1 MFIENGLKHDSVNFN
16 ISKESYILDSKVVVP
31 QLGIHTSNSCNLKC
45 TSCTNFSNY
54 SSGNFLTPEKFEGML
69 QNWSNKIFP
78 RKFKISGGEPFLN
91 KHLEKIVE
99 LARNYFD
106 KHGDFKT
113 YIIIDS
119 NGLLIEKSGFN
130 FDCLKEYDV
139 ELRLSKHS
147 NDNLYLEKF
156 NSVQDFLRSKEVL
169 FRITPSVDMWS
180 ETYKVM
186 DGTIVPFDD
195 KNIKQSWSICFQK
208 FCKQLYE
215 NKIYKCPPVTYY
227 NLTKLKLHDDFKIY
241 DQYAPLQHTACLED
255 ILKFFNSKE
264 EAACSLCPARNLPIK
279 KTID

>member
-1 MFIENGLKHDSVNFN
+1 MFIENGLKHDAVNFN
-16 ISKESYILDSKVVVP
+16 ISKESYILNGKVVVP

-54 SSGNFLTPEKFEGML
+54 TSGNFLTPEKYESML
-69 QNWSNKIFP
+69 QNWSNKVFP

-99 LARNYFD
+99 LSRNYFNQHD
-106 KHGDFKT
+106 DFKT

-130 FDCLKEYDV
+130 FDCLKKYDV

-147 NDNLYLEKF
+147 NDDLYLEKF
-156 NSVQDFLRSKEVL
+156 NSVQNFLRNKEVL
-169 FRITPSVDMWS
+169 FRITPSVDLWS
-180 ETYKVM
+180 ETYKVE
-186 DGTIVPFDD
+186 DGTIIPFND
-195 KNIKQSWSICFQK
+195 KNIKQSWNICFQK

-227 NLTKLKLHDDFKIY
+227 NLTKLKLHEDFKIY
-241 DQYAPLQHTACLED
+241 DQYVPLEHTSSLED
-255 ILKFFNSKE
+255 ILKFFNYKE
-264 EAACSLCPARNLPIK
+264 ETICSLCPARDLHIA